1 MDRRGTLARACARHG
16 VAAVYLFGSR
26 ADDGLAVLDGAERS
40 GSGSDLDVGLLFAES
55 PAPVML
61 LAQLQVELEDVFAP
75 LRVDL
80 VPLDRV
86 DPIFQFR
93 AIDGHRVL
101 AEPSRLADLFELEV
115 MRGAAELLPIQ
126 RQRER
131 DRFGFSTT

>member
-1 MDRRGTLARACARHG
+1 MDRREALARACAQHR

-26 ADDGLAVLDGAERS
+26 ADDGLAMLHGAERS
-40 GSGSDLDVGLLFAES
+40 GSGSDLDVGLLFADS

-61 LAQLQVELEDVFAP
+61 LAQLQIEIEDVFAP

-93 AIDGHRVL
+93 AIDGHRVV

-115 MRGAAELLPIQ
+115 MRSGAELLPIQ
-126 RQRER
+126 RALERER
-131 DRFGFSTT
+131 YGVHTT